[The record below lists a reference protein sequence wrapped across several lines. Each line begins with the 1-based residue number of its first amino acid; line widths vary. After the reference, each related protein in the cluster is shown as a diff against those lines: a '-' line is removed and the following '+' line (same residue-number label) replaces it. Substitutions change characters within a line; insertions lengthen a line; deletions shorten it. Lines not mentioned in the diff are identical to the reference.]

1 MHRGPYTRAM
11 HALPSH
17 LRLSATF
24 AALLTLVAC
33 GKSEDTTAD
42 GSSTGAAT
50 DAGSSTG
57 TPTTGTTVDAT
68 TTTGEPVTTSGVTEG
83 MTGSTTEAPTT
94 EPATTEPATTTTT
107 TDPGTSTG
115 PGTTTGN
122 PDLCLPEPN
131 DDACTVCTKGMCCD
145 ELIAC
150 QSDEDCSCMYDCIVQ
165 GGDIATCAGTCM
177 VNPQNSP
184 ALLAIAQCGMANCND
199 ACQ

>member
-57 TPTTGTTVDAT
+57 TPTTGTTDDAT
-68 TTTGEPVTTSGVTEG
+68 TTTGEPVTTSGVTDG
-83 MTGSTTEAPTT
+83 MSGSTTEAPTT
-94 EPATTEPATTTTT
+94 EPATTEPATTTT

-145 ELIAC
+145 ELTAC

>member
-68 TTTGEPVTTSGVTEG
+68 TTTGEPVTTSGVTDG
-83 MTGSTTEAPTT
+83 MSGSTTEAPTT
-94 EPATTEPATTTTT
+94 EPATTTTTT